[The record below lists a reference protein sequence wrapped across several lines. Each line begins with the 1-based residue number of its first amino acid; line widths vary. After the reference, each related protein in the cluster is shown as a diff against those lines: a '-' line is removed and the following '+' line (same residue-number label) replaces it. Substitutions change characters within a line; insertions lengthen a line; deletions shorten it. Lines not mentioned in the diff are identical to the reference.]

1 MYMWTY
7 DYETLDRL
15 TDFDAGE
22 SITRAIGRDG
32 PWKSR
37 HFGA

>member
-1 MYMWTY
+1 MYMWT
-7 DYETLDRL
+7 YETLDRL

-32 PWKSR
+32 P
-37 HFGA
+37 